1 MHVVP
6 FGFIALFRKIRP
18 HIYDE
23 MQRKTYVVG
32 RSGHSQFLSL
42 SQIFGTCV
50 RSRTNAALQT
60 PRAAPQKRFLTSWRK
75 SVRFCVNLSRFFA
88 SSVGCTSCIVAG
100 EGGREGGR
108 GGGMSTCRW
117 RRRARGEG
125 QKHLHQLVEGGAELG
140 LPLGR
145 ARLRLLL
152 QHGAAPLR
160 VEWAGGRKGA
170 DHAMRDRAR
179 QGKGGGN
186 HLRVE
191 GVVGEDERE
200 QRPRERP
207 LVGAVLEDDHVQQHL
222 PSHTSHARTHA
233 LRTREGTHARTH
245 ALRTTRQ
252 GTRGTRRHAAGCEV
266 VSASLRAREG
276 PHARC
281 ARVGRGGGARWS
293 VCRWRV
299 SSPRAAPRRAA
310 ARRRG
315 ARRAAPSRAP
325 RAPR

>member
-108 GGGMSTCRW
+108 GGGHEHLQVAQTRPRGGAEAPASACRR
-117 RRRARGEG
+117 RRRAWP
-125 QKHLHQLVEGGAELG
+125 A
-140 LPLGR
+140 
-145 ARLRLLL
+145 ARPSPP
-152 QHGAAPLR
+152 AP
-160 VEWAGGRKGA
+160 A
-170 DHAMRDRAR
+170 
-179 QGKGGGN
+179 
-186 HLRVE
+186 
-191 GVVGEDERE
+191 
-200 QRPRERP
+200 
-207 LVGAVLEDDHVQQHL
+207 
-222 PSHTSHARTHA
+222 
-233 LRTREGTHARTH
+233 
-245 ALRTTRQ
+245 
-252 GTRGTRRHAAGCEV
+252 
-266 VSASLRAREG
+266 
-276 PHARC
+276 
-281 ARVGRGGGARWS
+281 
-293 VCRWRV
+293 
-299 SSPRAAPRRAA
+299 AA
-310 ARRRG
+310 ARCRAT
-315 ARRAAPSRAP
+315 ARRMGRWS
-325 RAPR
+325 